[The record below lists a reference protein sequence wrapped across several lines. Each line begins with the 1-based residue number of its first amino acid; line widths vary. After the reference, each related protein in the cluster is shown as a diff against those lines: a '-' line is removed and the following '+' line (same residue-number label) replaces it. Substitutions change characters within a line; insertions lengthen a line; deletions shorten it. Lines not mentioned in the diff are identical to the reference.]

1 LSEEKI
7 LAISNLEDVLKRKK
21 LELEIVQT
29 DLEILKAKRE
39 LKKLEDIEKS
49 EEGAEG

>member
-1 LSEEKI
+1 LSEEE
-7 LAISNLEDVLKRKK
+7 ISSLEDVLKRKK

-49 EEGAEG
+49 EESVEG